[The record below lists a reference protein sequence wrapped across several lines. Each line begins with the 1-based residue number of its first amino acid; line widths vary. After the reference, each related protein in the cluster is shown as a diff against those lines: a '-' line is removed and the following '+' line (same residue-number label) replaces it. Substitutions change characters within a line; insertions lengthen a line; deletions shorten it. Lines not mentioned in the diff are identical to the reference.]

1 MCKITTAI
9 NLFSIKQL
17 KSCAF
22 FPPGLFPHFS
32 VSPQG
37 IVSTQDLTST
47 QIWPLQYKTKRA
59 SQTRSP
65 YAYSTH
71 QCPHRILNTWTNLD
85 AKTRWPHKS
94 DLIAQRKLDAH
105 TKLNISTQNS
115 IWTKRAGSPRLLAGS
130 SNSSF
135 VLFLCWF
142 TFWFPW
148 FSPRFSC
155 GFSCWF
161 TSRAFSRYFLARVV
175 HLLHGIVGSG
185 VGLSAPWFTSLLL
198 WLTSVL
204 AYLIYVL
211 ALLVTPQM
219 QLANL

>member
-1 MCKITTAI
+1 MCKITTAV

-17 KSCAF
+17 KSYAF

-94 DLIAQRKLDAH
+94 DLIAQRKLDPH
-105 TKLNISTQNS
+105 KTQYIHSKFDMNKACWVTS
-115 IWTKRAGSPRLLAGS
+115 IIG
-130 SNSSF
+130 
-135 VLFLCWF
+135 
-142 TFWFPW
+142 
-148 FSPRFSC
+148 RFIQFIIC
-155 GFSCWF
+155 
-161 TSRAFSRYFLARVV
+161 LV
-175 HLLHGIVGSG
+175 
-185 VGLSAPWFTSLLL
+185 P
-198 WLTSVL
+198 
-204 AYLIYVL
+204 
-211 ALLVTPQM
+211 LLVHFLVP
-219 QLANL
+219 LV

>member
-1 MCKITTAI
+1 M
-9 NLFSIKQL
+9 
-17 KSCAF
+17 KSYAF

-148 FSPRFSC
+148 FSPRFTVAAQVLLLIYITSL
-155 GFSCWF
+155 FSVLPGSRSSPAAWYWF
-161 TSRAFSRYFLARVV
+161 
-175 HLLHGIVGSG
+175 IVGSG